1 MLWCVCV
8 MYKNTSV
15 INIRHCDNAT
25 KSSLFFCFRKAR
37 WEYTDFV
44 FATLGAVSN
53 SIAARNPSQ
62 NRPGYH
68 IVVWKCTILFL
79 LIAMVM
85 NDYQGLLTYY
95 RKCTMNFKLACQ
107 KVYVTWIT
115 LSPGPPVPPLSPAGP
130 WKWKQHYICNGSKQ
144 RAQAIRN
151 YME

>member
-1 MLWCVCV
+1 

-68 IVVWKCTILFL
+68 IAV
-79 LIAMVM
+79 
-85 NDYQGLLTYY
+85 
-95 RKCTMNFKLACQ
+95 
-107 KVYVTWIT
+107 
-115 LSPGPPVPPLSPAGP
+115 
-130 WKWKQHYICNGSKQ
+130 
-144 RAQAIRN
+144 
-151 YME
+151 